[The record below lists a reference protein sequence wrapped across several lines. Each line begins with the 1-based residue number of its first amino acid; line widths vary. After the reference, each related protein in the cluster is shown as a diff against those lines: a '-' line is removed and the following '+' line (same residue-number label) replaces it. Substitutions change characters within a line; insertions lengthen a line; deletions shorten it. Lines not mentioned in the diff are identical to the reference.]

1 MPLKKPIAM
10 NQQLQSSFQ
19 LLEKQR
25 EEFSAWVQKAPAVL
39 QHRKPSA
46 DQWSAAQLLF
56 HLAKVDQQVVN
67 GLEKRLGSGKAL
79 RPMRLGT
86 RVRSFLLNLF
96 LRLPIKFKAPP
107 AVSEVPEEVQIPA
120 VIKDWQDTRARL
132 LVLVS
137 GFPEN
142 QLNREVF
149 FHPRSGM
156 ITLPQ
161 TLRFMLEHTEH
172 HRRQMRRLLS

>member
-1 MPLKKPIAM
+1 M
-10 NQQLQSSFQ
+10 NHQLQSSFQ
-19 LLEKQR
+19 HLEKQR
-25 EEFSAWVQKAPAVL
+25 EEFSAWVQKAPAER
-39 QHRKPSA
+39 QHRKPTP
-46 DQWSAAQLLF
+46 DQWSAAQLLY
-56 HLAKVDQQVVN
+56 HLSRVDQQVVL

-86 RVRSFLLNLF
+86 RVRSFLLNLL

-107 AVSEVPEEVQIPA
+107 AVSEVPEEVQISE
-120 VIKDWQDTRARL
+120 VMKDWGETRARL
-132 LVLVS
+132 LAIVS
-137 GFPEN
+137 TFPED

-161 TLRFMLEHTEH
+161 TLQFMIEHTEH